1 MSYWDE
7 VDAKREAQRDFERR
21 GCPNWDMN
29 DRYGTDAQR
38 EYADEF
44 ARLRRDDE
52 RKQEE
57 RHEEERVARR
67 AEENRQQSEAEENR
81 QQSEA
86 EYYERLARQEEEETN
101 VTAGTLPGSKEE

>member
-7 VDAKREAQRDFERR
+7 VDAKRQAQRDFERR
-21 GCPNWDMN
+21 GYPDRDMN
-29 DRYGTDAQR
+29 DRYGTNAQR

-67 AEENRQQSEAEENR
+67 AEENRQQSEAE
-81 QQSEA
+81 
-86 EYYERLARQEEEETN
+86 YYERLARQEEEETN